1 MASLT
6 NAGHGPLKVPGFGG
20 IPLDFELPPE
30 GRFAHGLVE
39 YRHSPRLTKREMV
52 MLRLMQHIT
61 ETPGWHRLILDP
73 DDEQLAQWH
82 RDAVK
87 GPEGFLISDLVWDW
101 CISELRDKAKI
112 WQSTGH
118 LLVFDS
124 SSAVCQT
131 DVSGLSLEDLQ
142 RQVARL
148 GSQADHQSPLVDPSL
163 YPLVYARSPV
173 LTRGGQATMHDPWCL
188 TGEVD
193 KELLAH
199 PFDNMKY
206 RRRTPTSLG
215 RRPGYGGPESC
226 YSNRFQWLPCE
237 VEFSSEQSLDV
248 RITSYVNNLN
258 PKSHRN
264 LYGHLEYLITSSI
277 PSWNEI
283 LFRGNERGR
292 HPPRILTYGCHIHNY
307 MEDRK
312 IFHKIIHML
321 HWNVL
326 CKTHQEWQKLC
337 DDAREYISSPEPPK
351 WRQAQPRPDLPPNL
365 LDALKPDQW
374 EIPKF
379 VSRLIRCK
387 RARRSWFDH
396 PEPGISFAY
405 DQWKEGQFTGRAII
419 PQRVR
424 EFPDP
429 LHHER
434 VPVCLQEQ
442 FRKDG
447 LQVVIEVSRI
457 ELTPG
462 KPTYS
467 GDAHFCTEGLRNDR
481 IAATSLV
488 VVEAKNITPPR
499 IAFEHEDKIHASEFE
514 CKIPNV
520 MATVL
525 DVEHFEPFEE
535 KAPRALHTF
544 GSIPLQEGR
553 MLSWPATFRSKRE
566 PFGLADPTRPGNL
579 TIVKIRLV
587 DPHYR
592 ICSTRNVPPQQHD
605 WWATEAGQAAGLDKS
620 LPTELVQL
628 VMKETDRWPIS
639 REVAERLR
647 EELRRDHERKRKAV
661 DQCVG
666 HHLVSY
672 IPYDAAKAR
681 DATDSSG
688 VGYESL

>member
-1 MASLT
+1 
-6 NAGHGPLKVPGFGG
+6 
-20 IPLDFELPPE
+20 
-30 GRFAHGLVE
+30 
-39 YRHSPRLTKREMV
+39 
-52 MLRLMQHIT
+52 
-61 ETPGWHRLILDP
+61 
-73 DDEQLAQWH
+73 
-82 RDAVK
+82 
-87 GPEGFLISDLVWDW
+87 
-101 CISELRDKAKI
+101 
-112 WQSTGH
+112 
-118 LLVFDS
+118 
-124 SSAVCQT
+124 
-131 DVSGLSLEDLQ
+131 
-142 RQVARL
+142 
-148 GSQADHQSPLVDPSL
+148 
-163 YPLVYARSPV
+163 
-173 LTRGGQATMHDPWCL
+173 MHDLWCL

-193 KELLAH
+193 KELPAH
-199 PFDNMKY
+199 PLDNLKV
-206 RRRTPTSLG
+206 RRPSETWLG
-215 RRPGYGGPESC
+215 RCHGYGGPESC

-237 VEFSSEQSLDV
+237 VEFLSEQSLDV

-264 LYGHLEYLITSSI
+264 LYGYLEHLITSSI

-292 HPPRILTYGCHIHNY
+292 HPPRILTYGCYIHNY
-307 MEDRK
+307 MEYRK
-312 IFHKIIHML
+312 IFGEIMYML
-321 HWNVL
+321 HWNAL
-326 CKTHQEWQKLC
+326 CKTHQEWQNLC
-337 DDAREYISSPEPPK
+337 DDAREYISGPEPPK
-351 WRQAQPRPDLPPNL
+351 WRQAEPRPDVPPNL

-396 PEPGISFAY
+396 PEPGISFSY

-424 EFPDP
+424 KFPDP

-434 VPVCLQEQ
+434 VPVRLQEQ

-457 ELTPG
+457 ELTPE

-481 IAATSLV
+481 IAATSLF

-499 IAFEHEDKIHASEFE
+499 IAFEHEDKIHAGEFE

-525 DVEHFEPFEE
+525 DVERFEQFGHFELFEE
-535 KAPRALHTF
+535 NREPPRALHTF

-553 MLSWPATFRSKRE
+553 LLSWPATFRSRRE

-579 TIVKIRLV
+579 TTVKIRLV

-605 WWATEAGQAAGLDKS
+605 WWATEAGQAAGLNKS
-620 LPTELVQL
+620 LPAELVQL

-661 DQCVG
+661 DECVG
-666 HHLVSY
+666 YHLVTY
-672 IPYDAAKAR
+672 CGTAKVHDPPLDR
-681 DATDSSG
+681 
-688 VGYESL
+688 